1 MNTLKQ
7 RLASVPPV
15 VWVLAFTLACL
26 VPFINKAFH
35 IDDTLFIRAAEQ
47 IQKHPADFYGFSMNW
62 FGFPQP
68 FPLDFE
74 NPPLT
79 CYYIALVGSVA
90 GWSEPALHAAFLL
103 PALAAAWGVF
113 SLARLYSQRPLVA
126 ALATVLTPAFL
137 ISATNVMCD
146 IMLMALWVWSLV
158 LFERGLENN
167 RWRLFLG
174 SGLLAGLAVLTK
186 FTGLALIPLIGAYG
200 FTRQP
205 KLGRWAVTLCI
216 PVLFAIAYEWVTYCL
231 YGHGLLFAATAYSS
245 HGRAFLGTHLLEQ
258 TVLGLGFAGGSFLTL
273 LLYVPLLWSRRAV
286 LVGLCLLA
294 PVAFLLPSFGH
305 LQPLLLHAGRLNWL
319 TLIQN
324 FLFVAGGLHIL
335 LLVGNDF
342 WHRRDPVSFLLVT
355 WVLGIFVFAIAL
367 NWTVN
372 GRSFLPAAPALGIL
386 LARRLELRANSA
398 APRPAPRARA
408 LWPALAGGI
417 LSLCLVRAD
426 YHFARLNRVAAAQ
439 ICAQYLKPGNSL
451 WFEGHWG
458 FQYYMEKY
466 GAKPMDVSVSK
477 LPSGDIL
484 VLPSNSTTVQDPPR
498 DLYEAIDSFEC
509 LPSRYCAIMS
519 TASGAGFYASSTAPL
534 PFVAGRI
541 SSDHYWILRAK

>member
-1 MNTLKQ
+1 KQ
-7 RLASVPPV
+7 PV
-15 VWVLAFTLACL
+15 HFYT
-26 VPFINKAFH
+26 FI
-35 IDDTLFIRAAEQ
+35 
-47 IQKHPADFYGFSMNW
+47 MNW
-62 FGFPQP
+62 FGIPQP

-74 NPPLT
+74 NPPLA
-79 CYYIALVGSVA
+79 CYYIALAASVA

-126 ALATVLTPAFL
+126 ALATVL
-137 ISATNVMCD
+137 
-146 IMLMALWVWSLV
+146 MACWVWSLA
-158 LFERGLENN
+158 LFERGLQSNQW
-167 RWRLFLG
+167 RWFLG

-186 FTGLALIPLIGAYG
+186 FTGLALIPLLAAYG
-200 FTRQP
+200 FTRRP
-205 KLGRWAVTLCI
+205 KPGRWLAAVTG
-216 PVLFAIAYEWVTYCL
+216 PVLFAAAYEWATSRL

-245 HGRAFLGTHLLEQ
+245 QGRVDLGTHLLEQ
-258 TVLGLGFAGGSFLTL
+258 TVIGLAFAGGSFLSL
-273 LLYVPLLWSRRAV
+273 LLYVPWLWPRRAV
-286 LVGLCLLA
+286 LLA
-294 PVAFLLPSFGH
+294 VCVLVPPAFLLPSLTHLHPVLVREGH
-305 LQPLLLHAGRLNWL
+305 LNWFAFIQCFLL
-319 TLIQN
+319 I
-324 FLFVAGGLHIL
+324 AGGLHIL
-335 LLVGNDF
+335 VLVGNDF
-342 WHRRDPVSFLLVT
+342 WRHRDSVSFLLVT
-355 WVLGIFVFAIAL
+355 WILGIFVFAIAL

-408 LWPALAGGI
+408 LWPALAGGV

-484 VLPSNSTTVQDPPR
+484 VLPSNSTNVQEPPK
-498 DLYEAIDSFEC
+498 DAYESIDTFEC
-509 LPSRYCAIMS
+509 LPSRYCTLMN
-519 TASGAGFYASSTAPL
+519 TFSGAGFYASSTAPL
-534 PFVAGRI
+534 PFIAGRI
-541 SSDHYWILRAK
+541 PPDHFWILRAK